1 MIMAEHTGRATA
13 IACTYI
19 EAISSKDIDT
29 ILELSAED
37 VVCSSPIGKLSGTQ
51 AFRGFHEGFARMIKS
66 VNILAVYGDDDQAVI
81 VYEAETHPVPRALTV
96 ELITVNGGK
105 IASTDVIYDS
115 APFAE
120 YMATVKPH

>member
-1 MIMAEHTGRATA
+1 MTMVEYTGQATA

-19 EAISSKDIDT
+19 EAIASRDLET
-29 ILELSAED
+29 ILKVSAQD
-37 VVCSSPIGKLSGTQ
+37 VVCTSPMGKLTGAQ

-81 VYEAETHPVPRALTV
+81 IYEADTHPVPRAVTV

>member
-1 MIMAEHTGRATA
+1 MVEYTGQATA

-19 EAISSKDIDT
+19 EAIASRDLET
-29 ILELSAED
+29 ILKVSAQD
-37 VVCSSPIGKLSGTQ
+37 VVCTSPMGKLTGAQ

-81 VYEAETHPVPRALTV
+81 IYEADTHPVPRAVTV